1 MEVGMSLAA
10 KSKPIVRPAEIA
22 KQRGAVIDALDKLF
36 VHEVPVAGHRR
47 VELRLVWPRESVLD
61 RDPIGEGL
69 RAFIIHRGRDLWACG
84 GDAELFAAVRAI
96 MTARPTQRMW
106 NRTQLAALWADIGEA
121 GLR

>member
-1 MEVGMSLAA
+1 VD
-10 KSKPIVRPAEIA
+10 VA

-36 VHEVPVAGHRR
+36 AHEVPVAGRRR
-47 VELRLVWPRESVLD
+47 VELHLVWPRESVLD

-96 MTARPTQRMW
+96 MTARPARRMW
-106 NRTQLAALWADIGEA
+106 NRTQLAALWADIGEV
-121 GLR
+121 GLL